1 MVIYVITETGNRKE
15 GRDSS
20 YLDFK
25 GGKLNMGK
33 EKLTFTNAKMF
44 SIVMQN
50 EDFCKGLLERI
61 LGKKI
66 EELII
71 EDKIDVTTEET
82 IIAAIR
88 AKGVRL
94 DVRFTDDETWY
105 SIEMQADVEKYIAQ
119 RSSYYHSVI
128 AVNDLK
134 PGMSYGD
141 MKPSYVIFLCC
152 YDPMELGSPVYSFEM
167 YDRENELPLGENR
180 YTILLNSKAEE
191 APPELK
197 DLFTYMNEGVVPN
210 GDELLER
217 IDEIVREYGAAIMEW
232 EYEYEQQM
240 KAMQK
245 EIDAQKES
253 LAEKDAALAEKDK
266 ENAELKEAKAEDE
279 KTIADLKE
287 KLKRFEESHK

>member
-1 MVIYVITETGNRKE
+1 MGN
-15 GRDSS
+15 
-20 YLDFK
+20 
-25 GGKLNMGK
+25 

-88 AKGVRL
+88 AKGIRL

-105 SIEMQADVEKYIAQ
+105 SIEMQSVVEKYIAQ

-152 YDPMELGSPVYSFEM
+152 YDPMELGRPVYSFEM
-167 YDRENELPLGENR
+167 YDRENELLLGENR

-197 DLFTYMNEGVVPN
+197 DLFTYMNIGEVPE

-217 IDEIVREYGAAIMEW
+217 IDEIVREYADGEIGAAIMEW
-232 EYEYEQQM
+232 EYEYEQQIN
-240 KAMQK
+240 AMQK
-245 EIDAQKES
+245 E
-253 LAEKDAALAEKDK
+253 L
-266 ENAELKEAKAEDE
+266 AELKESNAEQHE
-279 KTIADLKE
+279 TIAELKE
-287 KLKRFEESHK
+287 SNAEQHETIAVRDETIAELKESNAEMVSTK